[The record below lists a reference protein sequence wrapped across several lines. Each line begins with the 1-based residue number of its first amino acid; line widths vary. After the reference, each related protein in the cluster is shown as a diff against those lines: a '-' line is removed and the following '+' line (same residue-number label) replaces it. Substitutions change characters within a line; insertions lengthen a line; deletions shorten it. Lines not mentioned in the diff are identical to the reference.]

1 MSGKHQR
8 NRRFVFQP
16 LTCIR
21 QTGIS
26 RQPDGS
32 VIYTFA
38 AQVSKDLAP
47 VMMTLL
53 ITERR
58 DIRIQARFLEA
69 EEVQA

>member
-1 MSGKHQR
+1 MKEMPR
-8 NRRFVFQP
+8 FQP

-21 QTGIS
+21 QTGIQ
-26 RQPDGS
+26 RENDGT

-47 VMMTLL
+47 VMITLR
-53 ITERR
+53 ITTRK
-58 DIRIQARFLEA
+58 DMHVQARFLEA